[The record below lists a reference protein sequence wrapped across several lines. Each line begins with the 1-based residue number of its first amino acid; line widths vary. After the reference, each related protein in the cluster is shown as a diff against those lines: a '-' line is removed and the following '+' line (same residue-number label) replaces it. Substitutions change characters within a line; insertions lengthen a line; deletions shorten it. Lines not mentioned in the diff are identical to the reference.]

1 MKFVKIVATS
11 VFAVVF
17 ATFLAAP
24 QKYMQSF
31 LNGATVWALNVL
43 PSLFPF
49 AVLSPLALKFV
60 PQTKRSVTKS
70 LFGIAADEAFLTSLL
85 CGYPLGAKQLSE
97 YDFGKETTTAACS
110 FCSSASPIFVVATV
124 GAKLL
129 KSNDAAVVL
138 LVSHVVGVVLN
149 GLLHR
154 KSDNNR
160 HTPLPRKFSAS
171 DVGNAVS
178 SAVGSVLSVGGLIAL
193 FYMLTDMLKSFLP
206 QNVANSAATSFLIGL
221 VEMTNGIVGVCTAC
235 NTLTA
240 TVLCSFLL
248 SFGGLCVLLQSLAF
262 LSDKINAA
270 KFLIMKLTQAG
281 ISALV
286 CFGLCLLLPLK

>member
-1 MKFVKIVATS
+1 MKFVKIVATG

-17 ATFLAAP
+17 ATFLADP

-49 AVLSPLALKFV
+49 AVLSPLALKFL
-60 PQTKRSVTKS
+60 PQTKRSVTKF
-70 LFGIAADEAFLTSLL
+70 LFGISADDAFLTSLL
-85 CGYPLGAKQLSE
+85 CGYPLGAKQLADCGFDKS
-97 YDFGKETTTAACS
+97 TTTAACS

-129 KSNDAAVVL
+129 KSNVAAVVL

-154 KSDNNR
+154 KSNGNS
-160 HTPLPRKFSAS
+160 HTPLPRKFAAS
-171 DVGNAVS
+171 DVGNAVG
-178 SAVGSVLSVGGLIAL
+178 SAVSSVLSVGGLIAL

-206 QNVANSAATSFLIGL
+206 QNVANSATTSFLIGL
-221 VEMTNGIVGVCTAC
+221 VEMTNGIVGVCAMR

-240 TVLCSFLL
+240 AVLSCFLL
-248 SFGGLCVLLQSLAF
+248 SFGGACVILQSLAF
-262 LSDKINAA
+262 LSDKIYVG
-270 KFLIMKLTQAG
+270 KFLIMKLTQAS

-286 CFGLCLLLPLK
+286 CFALCLLLALK